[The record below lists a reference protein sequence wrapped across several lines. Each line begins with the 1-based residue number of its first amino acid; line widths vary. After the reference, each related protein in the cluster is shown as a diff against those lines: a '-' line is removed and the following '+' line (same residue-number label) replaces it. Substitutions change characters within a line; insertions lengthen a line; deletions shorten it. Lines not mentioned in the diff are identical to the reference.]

1 MKILKKKLSD
11 FFNLADSVVNNPSRA
26 IDDVAKSLEVSP
38 SIVAF
43 AAGAVFVPGPW
54 AITGIITAIWKVFRD
69 TKRQRQEK
77 ERMLR
82 EVISKQQAVIR
93 KLQMEDA
100 SNKIEIDNLK
110 HMLEML
116 NKVEGVIKAA

>member
-1 MKILKKKLSD
+1 MTSLQKQVSD
-11 FFNLADSVVNNPSRA
+11 VCKLADSVVNNPSRA

-82 EVISKQQAVIR
+82 EVISNNSPLNI
-93 KLQMEDA
+93 
-100 SNKIEIDNLK
+100 
-110 HMLEML
+110 MLHQH
-116 NKVEGVIKAA
+116 

>member
-1 MKILKKKLSD
+1 MFPFCHNSCWLLDKS
-11 FFNLADSVVNNPSRA
+11 FANCENLTDYC
-26 IDDVAKSLEVSP
+26 
-38 SIVAF
+38 
-43 AAGAVFVPGPW
+43 
-54 AITGIITAIWKVFRD
+54 
-69 TKRQRQEK
+69 
-77 ERMLR
+77 
-82 EVISKQQAVIR
+82 SKQQAVIR

>member
-1 MKILKKKLSD
+1 MTSLQKQVSD
-11 FFNLADSVVNNPSRA
+11 VCKLADSVVKNPSRA

-43 AAGAVFVPGPW
+43 AAGAVFVPDPW
-54 AITGIITAIWKVFRD
+54 AITGIITAIWKVFKD